1 MGMTG
6 EELAYKSRALAQS
19 HPLTRLA
26 KTFVDR
32 CAEAERETQP
42 LPEIGTW
49 VAAALVTGYCLRRV
63 EENEAGLVLAATDGA
78 DAGEIDLD
86 LLDQEALRIAADLRT
101 EGAPQPILGD
111 EEAVI
116 SALDRIIASEVDRR
130 LGNWR
135 ENVDEEAWT
144 ELEGYITWW
153 AVKGYALRVAER
165 ATGALA

>member
-1 MGMTG
+1 MGMSG

-26 KTFVDR
+26 KRFVDR
-32 CAEAERETQP
+32 CAESERVSQP
-42 LPEIGTW
+42 LPETGTW
-49 VAAALVTGYCLRRV
+49 AAAALVTGYCLRRV
-63 EENEAGLVLAATDGA
+63 EENEMGLVLAATEGA
-78 DAGEIDLD
+78 DAGDVDLD
-86 LLDQEALRIAADLRT
+86 LLDHKALRIAADLRT
-101 EGAPQPILGD
+101 EGAPQQILGD

-130 LGNWR
+130 LGNWK
-135 ENVDEEAWT
+135 ENVDKEAWA

-153 AVKGYALRVAER
+153 AVKGYALRVAEM